1 MAMGANATELSE
13 LSAVGVQLSA
23 CRAGAFE
30 NPVVVQVFF
39 DDAERSPG
47 YHTFG
52 EPRREAPTAFAEGPQ
67 WREQAERQER
77 SGIRNRKES
86 RLRENLVPCHS
97 LARPY
102 FIPAR
107 RWCLGVISQCGTDGW
122 HRCSCWEKGAAG
134 L

>member
-52 EPRREAPTAFAEGPQ
+52 SR
-67 WREQAERQER
+67 AERRRQPSRRVR
-77 SGIRNRKES
+77 SGGS
-86 RLRENLVPCHS
+86 RLS
-97 LARPY
+97 
-102 FIPAR
+102 AR
-107 RWCLGVISQCGTDGW
+107 RPRSRSHFTHEAYSPGVARLRSSGPFSRTRTHRPVRTRTASPGSTRKPAFFSQASRSST
-122 HRCSCWEKGAAG
+122 
-134 L
+134 

>member
-52 EPRREAPTAFAEGPQ
+52 SR
-67 WREQAERQER
+67 AERRRQPSRRVR
-77 SGIRNRKES
+77 SGGS
-86 RLRENLVPCHS
+86 RLSARSGPESEIVKNPGCARTLSPAS

>member
-52 EPRREAPTAFAEGPQ
+52 SR
-67 WREQAERQER
+67 AERHPQGFESAR
-77 SGIRNRKES
+77 RRGRNRRARGDAGQAANVYES
-86 RLRENLVPCHS
+86 QRHI
-97 LARPY
+97 ARAADGKARNRTG
-102 FIPAR
+102 PAGN
-107 RWCLGVISQCGTDGW
+107 CV
-122 HRCSCWEKGAAG
+122 
-134 L
+134 